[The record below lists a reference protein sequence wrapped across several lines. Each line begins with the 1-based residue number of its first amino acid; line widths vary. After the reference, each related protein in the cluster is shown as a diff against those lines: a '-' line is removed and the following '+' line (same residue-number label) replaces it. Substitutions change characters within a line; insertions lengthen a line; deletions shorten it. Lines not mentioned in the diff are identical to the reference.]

1 MNQVRQL
8 DNKRKVSVTLRDGKD
23 GASLER
29 ALRDL
34 KRKLKKDGFYKELR
48 RREYFISPSE
58 EKSLRKDVE
67 NPSLEKS
74 WLDFEY
80 FYSYLSIDAYIF
92 MRM

>member
-58 EKSLRKDVE
+58 ERKLKKRRRKSISGEELG
-67 NPSLEKS
+67 
-74 WLDFEY
+74 
-80 FYSYLSIDAYIF
+80 
-92 MRM
+92 

>member
-8 DNKRKVSVTLRDGKD
+8 NNKRKVSVSLRDMSD

-29 ALRDL
+29 ALREL

-58 EKSLRKDVE
+58 EKKLKRRRK
-67 NPSLEKS
+67 KS
-74 WLDFEY
+74 ISGEELT
-80 FYSYLSIDAYIF
+80 
-92 MRM
+92 